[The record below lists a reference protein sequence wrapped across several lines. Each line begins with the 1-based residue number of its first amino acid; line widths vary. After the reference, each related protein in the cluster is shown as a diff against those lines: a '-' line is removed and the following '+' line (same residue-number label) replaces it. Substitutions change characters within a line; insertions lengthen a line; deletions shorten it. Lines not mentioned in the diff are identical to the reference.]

1 MVVVKYLILSSKF
14 IKNCLSACNCWGSL
28 QRPQTPGCIMG
39 ERRRKGGAKAG
50 GEGNGKGENKRRRDG
65 RKGIPPE

>member
-1 MVVVKYLILSSKF
+1 
-14 IKNCLSACNCWGSL
+14 
-28 QRPQTPGCIMG
+28 MG
-39 ERRRKGGAKAG
+39 VRRRKGGAKAG